1 MRLLLLGLDNAG
13 KTTIVNRL
21 LGKDVLEVSPTLGF
35 NVDSIERLGCKVVIW
50 DIGGQTTLR
59 TYWKNYFDNTDG
71 LIWVVDSTDAL
82 RLQTCKRELATVLR
96 EERLTGASV
105 MLLANKQDL
114 AEALKPEEV
123 AEALG
128 LDAADKQRHWA
139 LFACSAKSGAN
150 VSTALDWI
158 VKDICTRVHSE
169 YVDKDSV

>member
-1 MRLLLLGLDNAG
+1 
-13 KTTIVNRL
+13 
-21 LGKDVLEVSPTLGF
+21 
-35 NVDSIERLGCKVVIW
+35 
-50 DIGGQTTLR
+50 
-59 TYWKNYFDNTDG
+59 
-71 LIWVVDSTDAL
+71 
-82 RLQTCKRELATVLR
+82 
-96 EERLTGASV
+96 